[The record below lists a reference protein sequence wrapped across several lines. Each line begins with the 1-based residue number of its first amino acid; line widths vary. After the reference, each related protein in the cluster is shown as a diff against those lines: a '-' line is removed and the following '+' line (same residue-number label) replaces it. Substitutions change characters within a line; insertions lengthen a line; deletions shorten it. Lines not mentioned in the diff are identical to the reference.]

1 MLGTV
6 MLDCRREGHKISR
19 EARTRQ
25 ETHIE
30 QKGKQ
35 TAANMSVRDPL
46 VMAIYRPDRRDSP
59 AISLVEIGATW
70 RSKMDAFWT
79 QKNDTVAQE
88 LVASPRSA
96 KVTC

>member
-6 MLDCRREGHKISR
+6 MLDCRRAGHKISR

-46 VMAIYRPDRRDSP
+46 VMAIYRPDRRDS
-59 AISLVEIGATW
+59 LVIGPV
-70 RSKMDAFWT
+70 KMLQQDPG
-79 QKNDTVAQE
+79 N
-88 LVASPRSA
+88 PRLA
-96 KVTC
+96 K

>member
-1 MLGTV
+1 MV
-6 MLDCRREGHKISR
+6 
-19 EARTRQ
+19 
-25 ETHIE
+25 
-30 QKGKQ
+30 
-35 TAANMSVRDPL
+35 
-46 VMAIYRPDRRDSP
+46 YRPDRRDSP